1 VSEPEGRPA
10 KARIME
16 IGKGSAWYL
25 VAQVSYAFMGFL
37 SVPIFTR
44 IFNPSVYGVYS
55 LVSTTIVLV
64 TLFFSI
70 WLTSSVV
77 RYYAEYDKKNE
88 VETFYST
95 VFRYA
100 PHFLLVTLAV
110 ALPAAALFLPLGSY
124 RLVVCLGIAITAF
137 MVLFMVCLSML
148 QARQQAGS
156 YAVIFVI
163 FAIGRYLVGAGI
175 AKWLATGV
183 SGIFWGWLAVLLLLV
198 PIELIVLGASSKVRW
213 SRYSPKLFREFF
225 SFGFVLIFANI
236 LTNVLSVSDRYMVG
250 AFKGSFQVGLYS
262 VVYTL
267 VMDAFAII
275 LAALQLG
282 AFPVIVKTYEFDGEE
297 STVHLISRVTR
308 YLLILTLPSALGL
321 YLLRIRV
328 LSVITTASYLPA
340 ASVMLPL
347 VLGILFNNA
356 AWLPSMSLY
365 IKKKTKLTLI
375 PVGVAS
381 VVNIGLNLLL
391 IPRYGYTAAA
401 WNTLIAY
408 LLYFGLMVELS
419 RRYMEWRFPWLDSV
433 KVFAATAA
441 TGIALYFLNKI
452 PVHGAG
458 GLVLIVI
465 TGSAI
470 FFGVLLAV
478 RGVTVNEIEF
488 AITAVGR
495 LPFVGKFVGG
505 NEPPEE

>member
-1 VSEPEGRPA
+1 VKE
-10 KARIME
+10 RILE

-44 IFNPSVYGVYS
+44 IFNPSGYGVYS
-55 LVSTTIVLV
+55 LVSTTVGLV
-64 TLFFSI
+64 TMFFSI
-70 WLTSSVV
+70 WLTSSVI
-77 RYYAEYDKKNE
+77 RFYAEYDKKND

-100 PHFLLVTLAV
+100 PHFIVATLAV
-110 ALPAAALFLPLGSY
+110 ALPVAAFILPLGKD

-137 MVLFMVCLSML
+137 MVLFVVCLSML
-148 QARQQAGS
+148 QARQMAGY
-156 YAVIFVI
+156 YAVIYIV
-163 FAIGRYLVGAGI
+163 FALGRYLLGAGI
-175 AKWLATGV
+175 AKWLSTGP

-198 PIELIVLGASSKVRW
+198 PVELIVLGAGRKVRW

-225 SFGFVLIFANI
+225 TFGFVLIFVNVLA
-236 LTNVLSVSDRYMVG
+236 NVLSVSDRYMVG

-267 VMDAFAII
+267 VMDVYAII

-282 AFPVIVKTYEFDGEE
+282 AFPVIIKTYEFDGEQ
-297 STVHLISRVTR
+297 SAIHLISRVTR
-308 YLLILTLPSALGL
+308 YLLILTLPSALGM
-321 YLLRIRV
+321 YLLRIRL
-328 LSVITTASYLPA
+328 LSVITTAKYLPA

-347 VLGILFNNA
+347 SLGILLNSA

-381 VVNIGLNLLL
+381 VINIGLNLIL

-401 WNTLIAY
+401 WDTLIAY
-408 LLYFGLMVELS
+408 VVFFILMVDLS
-419 RRYMEWRFPWLDSV
+419 RRYMQWKFPWLDSL
-433 KVFAATAA
+433 KILAATAA
-441 TGIALYFLNKI
+441 TGLALYFLNRI
-452 PVHGAG
+452 PIHGAG
-458 GLVLIVI
+458 GLVLIVVSG
-465 TGSAI
+465 TVI
-470 FFGVLLAV
+470 FFAVLLAV
-478 RGVTVNEIEF
+478 RGITVNELEF
-488 AITAVGR
+488 AAANLGR
-495 LPFVGKFVGG
+495 LPYVGKFIGG